1 MENIEMKR
9 EDLAALFA
17 PKAKPPK
24 SKKEKK

>member
-17 PKAKPPK
+17 PKEKPRK
-24 SKKEKK
+24 SKKDKK